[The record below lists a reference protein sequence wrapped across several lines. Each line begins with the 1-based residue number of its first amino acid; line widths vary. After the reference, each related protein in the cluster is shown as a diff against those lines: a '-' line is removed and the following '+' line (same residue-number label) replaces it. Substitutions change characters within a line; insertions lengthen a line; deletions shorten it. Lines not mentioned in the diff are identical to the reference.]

1 MISSLT
7 PERFPVEL
15 AHRADDGVQVWL
27 FWHRGTNRVFV
38 SVHDSH
44 TGDSFRIE
52 VGGACALDAFH
63 HPYAYAARR
72 GITPGVALPAHGEAV
87 HA

>member
-1 MISSLT
+1 MTTYDTAQL
-7 PERFPVEL
+7 FPVEL
-15 AHRADDGVQVWL
+15 AHRSDDGVEVWL
-27 FWHRGTNRVFV
+27 YWQRDTNRVFV
-38 SVHDSH
+38 SVFDSR
-44 TGDSFRIE
+44 TGESFRVD

-72 GITPGVALPAHGEAV
+72 GITPTPVHAEAV